1 MQYGGKE
8 SEIGSP
14 PLTSIH
20 PLSEDKASLLYAK
33 HAFLFYAFCDDLIHH
48 PEDKYLPIQRRKE
61 AHAGTARPAA
71 SDHADISVLVNF
83 IFFYSGSHRTMN
95 PSLVT
100 SASRTRI
107 AEFNGT
113 AIPLGFIS

>member
-8 SEIGSP
+8 SEIGPP

-33 HAFLFYAFCDDLIHH
+33 HAFLFYAFCDDLINP
-48 PEDKYLPIQRRKE
+48 PEDKYLIPIQRRKK

-71 SDHADISVLVNF
+71 SDHAGISVLVNF
-83 IFFYSGSHRTMN
+83 IFFS
-95 PSLVT
+95 
-100 SASRTRI
+100 
-107 AEFNGT
+107 
-113 AIPLGFIS
+113 